1 VSSLVLVLD
10 IAAKTGASFTALTVR
25 ENDLVSVSSPSEIT
39 TVMVLVPFWLSAGDK
54 EREQFGAVPDFV
66 MLAFGRSVV
75 LDDVTVMELVQ
86 LRVES
91 TSTKE

>member
-1 VSSLVLVLD
+1 MSSLVLVFEM
-10 IAAKTGASFTALTVR
+10 AARTGASLTALAVR

-39 TVMVLVPFWLSAGDK
+39 TVMVLVPFWFSAGDK
-54 EREQFGAVPDFV
+54 DREQFGAVPDLV

>member
-1 VSSLVLVLD
+1 MSSLVLVLD
-10 IAAKTGASFTALTVR
+10 IAANKGASLTALTVR

-39 TVMVLVPFWLSAGDK
+39 TMMVLVPFWFSAGDK
-54 EREQFGAVPDFV
+54 DREQFGAVPDLV